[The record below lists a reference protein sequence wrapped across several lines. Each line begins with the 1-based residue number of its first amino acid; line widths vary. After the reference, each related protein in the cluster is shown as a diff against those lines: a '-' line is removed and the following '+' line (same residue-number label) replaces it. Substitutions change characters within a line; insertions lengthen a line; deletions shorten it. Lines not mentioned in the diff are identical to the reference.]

1 LKLSHSN
8 RDRPHEPNTER
19 STRTRNRNTQTKQP
33 TEDYRNRI
41 GTATI
46 IMTSTTTTTVK
57 EESKYYG
64 GKYHGRPTLEYRQR
78 LPETADLTWE
88 DDYFDREQQVLVSG
102 HDVIAVFD
110 YDYDAIE
117 DFETKRATMN
127 MLISGALI
135 AVYGGLMGALLFG
148 PIGAILCAVLLPCGI
163 YVPSGCCC
171 LFRQQVRWRVR
182 AQHLAVTE
190 DGIRLV
196 SEQHRGRWGRPAF
209 DVAKTSRMVAMEQI
223 IDCDVYEPAGSECW
237 CGGVP
242 RTLVTVSLATTAPVA
257 GGIIV
262 AGGGAAG
269 QQYNN
274 NPNLFQLRVD
284 GLKEPYQFHQLI
296 WALKKRAKQAGSA
309 SAGTYLAPAE
319 ARIIADLE
327 APSAQHNNKT
337 SIEIV

>member
-1 LKLSHSN
+1 VIA
-8 RDRPHEPNTER
+8 
-19 STRTRNRNTQTKQP
+19 RTNQPMSKKAHGTGTTKQP
-33 TEDYRNRI
+33 TEDYRNLI

-46 IMTSTTTTTVK
+46 IMTTTAK

-88 DDYFDREQQVLVSG
+88 DDYFDREQQVLVGG
-102 HDVIAVFD
+102 HEVIAVFD

-117 DFETKRATMN
+117 DFETKRATMI
-127 MLISGALI
+127 MLILGAMI
-135 AVYGGLMGALLFG
+135 AVTLLLG
-148 PIGAILCAVLLPCGI
+148 PIGAILGAILGAVLLPFGI
-163 YVPSGCCC
+163 FVPCGCCC
-171 LFRQQVRWRVR
+171 LLREQVRWRVR
-182 AQHLAVTE
+182 AQHVAVTE

-196 SEQHRGRWGRPAF
+196 SEQHRSRWGRPAF
-209 DVAKTSRMVAMEQI
+209 DVAKTSRIVAMEHI
-223 IDCDVYEPAGSECW
+223 IDCDVYEPAGSDC

-269 QQYNN
+269 
-274 NPNLFQLRVD
+274 NPSLYQLRVD
-284 GLKEPYQFHQLI
+284 GLKEPYQFHRLI
-296 WALKKRAKQAGSA
+296 WALKKRAKQTGSA
-309 SAGTYLAPAE
+309 SAGTYLARPK
-319 ARIIADLE
+319 ARIIADLA